1 MEFGAGTGRG
11 AGFYRQYAKVADPV
25 TASEE
30 AAAAERARRRAERAR
45 ATRAAEEN
53 AAKEEAREERAER
66 AREAARG
73 EARAKAEAEARG
85 GADGGGASG
94 GAGGG
99 GAGGGGAGGGSAL
112 RREAL
117 LDLDLQ
123 RRASFAEYELAFQ
136 AFLARTQREGRLV
149 PRAVPLPPRGQ
160 PIEPAASLAEWQLH
174 VKRALLRWHPDKW
187 AARMQMLDDE
197 AEAAQLK
204 QLTEG
209 MFRAVS
215 RAKDRGFLPQRW
227 AAA

>member
-1 MEFGAGTGRG
+1 M
-11 AGFYRQYAKVADPV
+11 
-25 TASEE
+25 
-30 AAAAERARRRAERAR
+30 
-45 ATRAAEEN
+45 
-53 AAKEEAREERAER
+53 
-66 AREAARG
+66 
-73 EARAKAEAEARG
+73 
-85 GADGGGASG
+85 
-94 GAGGG
+94 
-99 GAGGGGAGGGSAL
+99 
-112 RREAL
+112 AL